1 MMGRMRHIS
10 SDVVVVGAGP
20 AGSLAART
28 AAEKGVN
35 VILLEEHPEVGLPV
49 FCAEG
54 LNIMGIE
61 DAGLKAKPPVVS
73 QVIHKARIYAP
84 DKNYVEL
91 TSSKWKG
98 YTLNRDAFDR
108 ALAEK
113 AVTAGAELMTGTRV
127 TDVVREGDEIVG
139 VRALDED
146 GSLEVRSR
154 VVIGADGQASTVRIR
169 SGFRRWFTEVI
180 PCAQYR
186 LGGLELEDPEANECY
201 IGKRIA
207 PGGYAWVFPKSSEV
221 ANVGIGVRRYND
233 GSAIDYLKK
242 FVDSDPRFKDA
253 EVLLVNGGV
262 CPVSGMIDRIVDDGV
277 MLVGDAAGQLTPMT
291 GAGIHLAV
299 MAGKMAG
306 EVAAEA
312 IEKGDTSAE
321 VLQGYADRFDEFW
334 GKRIKDSKRMVEMLD
349 KFEDEDL
356 NTLARI
362 ISSEDILNL
371 ANGTNVGLTL
381 TKLVTR
387 APRGILR
394 LMQAYLR

>member
-1 MMGRMRHIS
+1 MRHIS

-28 AAEKGVN
+28 AAESGVN
-35 VILLEEHPEVGLPV
+35 VLLLEEHPEVGLPV

-54 LNIMGIE
+54 LNIKGIE
-61 DAGLKAKPPVVS
+61 DAGLEAKPPIVC

-91 TSSKWKG
+91 TSSKWRG
-98 YTLNRDAFDR
+98 YTLNRDVFDR

-113 AVTAGAELMTGTRV
+113 AVSAGAELRTSTRV
-127 TDVVREGDEIVG
+127 TDVIREGDEIVG
-139 VRALDED
+139 VRALDD
-146 GSLEVRSR
+146 HGSLEVRSR

-169 SGFRRWFTEVI
+169 SGFRRWFPDVI

-201 IGKRIA
+201 IGKKIA
-207 PGGYAWVFPKSSEV
+207 PGGYAWVFPKSREV
-221 ANVGIGVRRYND
+221 ANVGIGVRRYNE
-233 GSAIDYLKK
+233 GPPIDYLKS
-242 FVDSDPRFKDA
+242 FVGSDPRFKDA
-253 EVLLVNGGV
+253 EVLLVNGGL
-262 CPVSGMIDRIVDDGV
+262 CPVSGTMDRIVDNGV

-291 GAGIHLAV
+291 GAGIHLSV

-312 IEKGDTSAE
+312 VKGGDASSG
-321 VLQGYADRFDEFW
+321 VLQEYADRFDEFW
-334 GKRIKDSKRMVEMLD
+334 GKRIRDSKRMVEMLD
-349 KFEDEDL
+349 KFTDEDL

-362 ISSEDILNL
+362 VSSEDILNL
-371 ANGTNVGLTL
+371 ANGTNVGRTL
-381 TKLVTR
+381 AKLVTR
-387 APRGILR
+387 SPRGILR
-394 LMQAYLR
+394 LMQAYLL

>member
-1 MMGRMRHIS
+1 MRHIS

-28 AAEKGVN
+28 AAERGVN
-35 VILLEEHPEVGLPV
+35 VLLLEEHPEVGLPV

-54 LNIMGIE
+54 LNIKGIE
-61 DAGLKAKPPVVS
+61 DAGLEAKPPIVS

-91 TSSKWKG
+91 TSSKWEG
-98 YTLNRDAFDR
+98 YTLNRDAFDS

-113 AVTAGAELMTGTRV
+113 AVMAGAELRTSTKV
-127 TDVVREGDEIVG
+127 TDVIREGNEVVG
-139 VRALDED
+139 VRALDDD
-146 GSLEVRSR
+146 GSLEVKSK
-154 VVIGADGQASTVRIR
+154 VVIGADGHASTVRIR
-169 SGFRRWFTEVI
+169 SGFLRWFPEVT

-186 LGGLELEDPEANECY
+186 LGGLELENPEINECY
-201 IGKRIA
+201 LGRKIA

-221 ANVGIGVRRYND
+221 ANVGVGVRKYND
-233 GSAIDYLKK
+233 GPPIDYLRK
-242 FVDSDPRFKDA
+242 FVDSDPRFRDA
-253 EVLLVNGGV
+253 EILLVNGGL
-262 CPVSGMIDRIVDDGV
+262 CPTSGTIDRIVDNGV
-277 MLVGDAAGQLTPMT
+277 MLVGDAAGQLIPLT

-312 IEKGDTSAE
+312 VEEGDASAE
-321 VLQGYADRFDEFW
+321 KLQRYVHRFDDIW
-334 GKRIKDSKRMVEMLD
+334 GKPITDSRKIVEMLD

-362 ISSEDILNL
+362 LSSDDILNI
-371 ANGTNVGLTL
+371 ANGTNVGRTL
-381 TKLVTR
+381 AKLVTR
-387 APRGILR
+387 APRGIIR